1 LKEAFERRVDHIVFM
16 VDMTSKLSLQRVA
29 ESVAYVDCDFSL
41 ARASVVVINSDTPAR
56 FSFAI
61 DEVLNFCDLYGTFIH
76 YCTLED
82 ADSLVSVSFFTG
94 FYRFGDKNEKL
105 ENCCYWIFFVH
116 NSRLVY

>member
-1 LKEAFERRVDHIVFM
+1 M

-82 ADSLVSVSFFTG
+82 ADSLSATG
-94 FYRFGDKNEKL
+94 AA
-105 ENCCYWIFFVH
+105 
-116 NSRLVY
+116 LVQASEQVRRPRGLSPMFSTLLF